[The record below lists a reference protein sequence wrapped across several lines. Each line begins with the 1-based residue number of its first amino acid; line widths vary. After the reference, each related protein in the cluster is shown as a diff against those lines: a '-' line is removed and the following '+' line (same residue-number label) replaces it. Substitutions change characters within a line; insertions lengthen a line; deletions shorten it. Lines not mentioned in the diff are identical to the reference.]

1 MLIWLCEHRK
11 KRVGEGGSLKI
22 IKDIRIYKSDV
33 ENIDGNS
40 LPISFEDK
48 TLYAV
53 ITRIVMKLRENS
65 FSLGEFDHLYI
76 NITTCPVDGGAAFAK
91 RSVDRYNPWYRYY
104 DVNISDDM
112 FSRLGSAEVRVEVI
126 NLIRNILVQNFVTD
140 NFDEKQIHSCF
151 TQALEQG
158 ENMLMKFKKKVTT
171 NRKAIIYL
179 RYLDN
184 CRYLPFLRVLDLE
197 DRILF
202 ETDLP
207 ETLDLN
213 FLGDIQVSSK
223 KVTVKPRK
231 NAYTKTIQPLSFEY

>member
-1 MLIWLCEHRK
+1 MK
-11 KRVGEGGSLKI
+11 V
-22 IKDIRIYKSDV
+22 IKDIRIYKSNV

-40 LPISFEDK
+40 LPIGFADK
-48 TLYAV
+48 ELNAI
-53 ITRIVMKLRENS
+53 ITRIVMKLRENK

-76 NITTCPVDGGAAFAK
+76 NFTTCMVDGEIALSK

-112 FSRLGSAEVRVEVI
+112 FSKLGNFEIKYEVVE
-126 NLIRNILVQNFVTD
+126 LIRKVLIQNFATGS
-140 NFDEKQIHSCF
+140 FDEKQICSCF

-158 ENMLMKFKKKVTT
+158 ENMLMKFKEKVTEK
-171 NRKAIIYL
+171 RKVVIYL
-179 RYLDN
+179 RFLN
-184 CRYLPFLRVLDLE
+184 KCRYLPLLRVLDME
-197 DRILF
+197 DKILF

-213 FLGDIQVSSK
+213 YLGDIQVSNK

-231 NAYTKTIQPLSFEY
+231 NAYTKTTQPLVFEYL